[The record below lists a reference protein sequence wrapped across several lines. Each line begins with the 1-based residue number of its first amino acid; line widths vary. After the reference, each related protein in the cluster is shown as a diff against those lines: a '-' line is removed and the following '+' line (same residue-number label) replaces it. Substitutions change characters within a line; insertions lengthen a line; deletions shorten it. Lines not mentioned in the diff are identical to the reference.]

1 MQKIYLIDGMSIVFR
16 AYYAMQNTR
25 FTNKDNTPTG
35 AILGFINI
43 LTSLLEQFSPEYI
56 AVVFDRSEPTFRHK
70 LYPEYKANRIKMPE
84 DLAEQIPFIKSFVD
98 LCGMKRIEKPG
109 FEADDI
115 IGTLA
120 QYAKGNEIEVYCITS
135 DKDFFQLVH
144 DSIFILRNKRDSSD
158 YEKIGAEGV
167 VEKMG
172 VLPSQVIDFLALTGD
187 SSDNVPGVRGVGEKT
202 ALSLLE
208 KYSSLNDIYENL
220 ETDETIKDS
229 LRKKLVTDKEM
240 AFLSKELVTIDTNVP
255 LEITIDDLQL
265 ASADFTAI
273 DDFFASLDFKQL
285 RVKWKKR
292 SEKYGNALVTQE
304 KSLQDAVNSDIKYT
318 IATQENIKNYLDKLE
333 NSSLISIHL
342 DTVDSKSGVKQII
355 GIALAYT
362 QNEALYIPISL
373 QKENNVSK
381 ISLFDADKTSDESS
395 DSYSK
400 YERFDIS
407 DILKKLKNILENPN
421 IKKCAYDLKNSMTLL
436 KYHGINLAPATFD
449 IMIAAYLLEPNE
461 RQTLT
466 TISKKILNYNLLD
479 SKSILGK
486 NIDISDDSTL
496 EKLCDIACE
505 QVDISLK
512 LQPKLAEKLAEN
524 NLEKINN
531 DLEIPLIEVLSDMEY
546 NGVKLDVNILEDI
559 NKEITSQITVLRTD
573 IFDETQIEFNI
584 DSPKQLGEVLFEKL
598 QLPATK
604 KTKTGYRT
612 DFQSLS
618 ELAPAY
624 PIISKILKYR
634 QLVKLKSTYI
644 DVLPTLINPITKKI
658 HTTFNQAITSTGRLS
673 STDPNLQNIPIKT
686 EIGREI
692 RRAFVPSTP
701 DAYLLSADYSQIEL
715 RVMAFLSQD
724 ENLISAFVED
734 ADIHKATAAKL
745 FEIDSD
751 EVSTEMRQTAKT
763 VNFGIMYGL
772 GAFGLAQRLNISRQ
786 EASRIIKNYFER
798 FPKIEEY
805 MTETVKKVKSKSY
818 AETLTGR
825 RSYYPNINHS
835 NHTIRT
841 AAERAAI
848 NMPVQ
853 GTASDMIKIAM
864 LKIYNSMKQNKLKS
878 KMILQIHDELVFDVT
893 PDETEIIANIVQ
905 TNMTNAFP
913 LGEVP
918 IVVNMNFGKSWF
930 EAHS

>member
-1 MQKIYLIDGMSIVFR
+1 MQKLYLIDGMSIVFR

-98 LCGMKRIEKPG
+98 LCGIKRIEKPG

-167 VEKMG
+167 VEKIG

-304 KSLQDAVNSDIKYT
+304 KSLQDAVNSKIKYT
-318 IATQENIKNYLDKLE
+318 IATQENIQNYLDKLE

-381 ISLFDADKTSDESS
+381 ISLFDAEKTSDESS
-395 DSYSK
+395 NSYSK

-466 TISKKILNYNLLD
+466 TISKKFLNYNLLD

-496 EKLCDIACE
+496 EKLRDIACE

-531 DLEIPLIEVLSDMEY
+531 ELEIPLIEVLSEMEY

-559 NKEITSQITVLRTD
+559 NKDITSQITVLRTD

-612 DFQSLS
+612 DFKSLS

-692 RRAFVPSTP
+692 RRAFVPSSP